1 MTDEYYFE
9 EAKRYCTF
17 ATKVIKKNI
26 NEQDADKMFN
36 ETLEQIGA
44 TTWQK

>member
-17 ATKVIKKNI
+17 ATKVIKNRVRRMIDLLKKENV
-26 NEQDADKMFN
+26 
-36 ETLEQIGA
+36 
-44 TTWQK
+44 